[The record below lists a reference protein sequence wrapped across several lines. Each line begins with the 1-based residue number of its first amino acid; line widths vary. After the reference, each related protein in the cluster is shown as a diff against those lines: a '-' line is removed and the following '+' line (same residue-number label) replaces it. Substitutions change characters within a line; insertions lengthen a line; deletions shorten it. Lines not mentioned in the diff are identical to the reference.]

1 MAKQAVFI
9 DELTLGSYV
18 TGVAR
23 QTGDVVIKHAGWVRS
38 EQLIDTLKQKGVLE
52 VFVDTAKQLPP
63 PKELPPPAPTQNNPV
78 AAKPRAEFEQERN
91 RAELTLQSTRQQT
104 ALTLQQLA
112 QADSVDL
119 AEPCQNCDKLLD
131 SSSRNPQALLYLQ
144 QVLQDDDVLLR
155 HAIRCACLMAAFCQG
170 LQLPEAS
177 ARDYTLAALLHDA
190 GKAQL
195 KQLFPQEQPT
205 DQAALPYSLA
215 MLEQSACPAL
225 ALDAVAGHLAPLTQ
239 QSEAAQLLA
248 IVNHY
253 ANLQELAEQGKIT
266 SSSLSTQLLNA
277 AGKTLEPRLTQ
288 LFLAGIGVYPP
299 GTAVRLKSGKLALV
313 LENHPKYAD
322 KPKVK
327 LFYHSVHRHHL
338 PAKVLDLAKLPE
350 EQIVAAA
357 DLSQFA
363 LDLRQYF

>member
-1 MAKQAVFI
+1 MTKQAVPI
-9 DELTLGSYV
+9 DELALGSYV
-18 TGVAR
+18 IAVAR

-38 EQLIDTLKQKGVLE
+38 ELLIATLKQKGVLE
-52 VFVDTAKQLPP
+52 VFIDPTKQLPP
-63 PKELPPPAPTQNNPV
+63 PKELPVAPAGFESI
-78 AAKPRAEFEQERN
+78 AATPRADFAQECSRT
-91 RAELTLQSTRQQT
+91 ELTLQSTRQQT
-104 ALTLQQLA
+104 AATFEKMA

-119 AEPCQNCDKLLD
+119 TEPAQNCDKLLD

-144 QVLQDDDVLLR
+144 QVLQEDDVLLR
-155 HAIRCACLMAAFCQG
+155 HAVRCACLMAAFCQS
-170 LQLPEAS
+170 LQLSEAE

-205 DQAALPYSLA
+205 DQAALPYSLTL
-215 MLEQSACPAL
+215 LEQSECPARS
-225 ALDAVAGHLAPLTQ
+225 LDAVAGHLAPLAD
-239 QSEAAQLLA
+239 QSAPARLLA
-248 IVNHY
+248 IVNRY
-253 ANLQELAEQGKIT
+253 ANLQELADLGKIDMAT
-266 SSSLSTQLLNA
+266 LRTQLLAA
-277 AGKTLEPRLTQ
+277 AGKALDPQLTQ
-288 LFLAGIGVYPP
+288 IFLSEMGLYPP
-299 GTAVRLKSGKLALV
+299 GSAVRLKSGKLALV

-350 EQIVAAA
+350 EYIVAAA